1 MDYKHFKGKHA
12 NIVIEI
18 ISLLEKGVKKA
29 QEILEKPDAGSY
41 TKLENSSG
49 DTPIKADLALD
60 KFLEENFLS
69 LENIKSVFSEEKET
83 PVTKENGSY
92 LIAYDPLDGSSVM
105 EANFLVG
112 TIIGVYE
119 KDYKAQ
125 NLAASL
131 YVVFGHKIELVVAL
145 EEVYR
150 YAFYQNK
157 FHFIETIVLENKGKI
172 IASGGNQKDF
182 SLGLK
187 KALEGF
193 FAENYRL
200 RYSGSMVAD
209 VHHVLVKKG
218 GMFSYPQKKLRKLFE
233 VFPLALM
240 VEKAKGEAFYFDKGV
255 KKRLLDQGVEN
266 YHEKSECYLAS
277 PHEAH
282 ILEKYLKGEWCKIA
296 LKN

>member
-125 NLAASL
+125 NLVASL

-145 EEVYR
+145 DKVYR

-172 IASGGNQKDF
+172 VASGGNQKDF

-209 VHHVLVKKG
+209 VHHVLIKKG

-233 VFPLALM
+233 VFPLALII
-240 VEKAKGEAFYFDKGV
+240 EKAKGEAFYFDKGV
-255 KKRLLDQGVEN
+255 KKRLLEQGVES

-277 PHEAH
+277 PHEAQ
-282 ILEKYLKGEWCKIA
+282 ILEKYLKGE
-296 LKN
+296 

>member
-83 PVTKENGSY
+83 PVAKENGSY

-112 TIIGVYE
+112 TIIGIYD

-125 NLAASL
+125 NLVASL

-172 IASGGNQKDF
+172 VASGGNQKDF

-209 VHHVLVKKG
+209 VHHVLIKKG

-255 KKRLLDQGVEN
+255 KKRLLEQGVES

-277 PHEAH
+277 PHEAQ
-282 ILEKYLKGEWCKIA
+282 ILEKYLKGE
-296 LKN
+296 

>member
-12 NIVIEI
+12 NIVVEI

-69 LENIKSVFSEEKET
+69 LENVKSVFSEEKET

-119 KDYKAQ
+119 KDYKVQ
-125 NLAASL
+125 NLVASL

-145 EEVYR
+145 DKVYR

-172 IASGGNQKDF
+172 VASGGNQKDF

-209 VHHVLVKKG
+209 VHHVLIKKG

-255 KKRLLDQGVEN
+255 KKRLLEQSVES

-282 ILEKYLKGEWCKIA
+282 ILEKYLKGE
-296 LKN
+296 

>member
-1 MDYKHFKGKHA
+1 MDYKHFKCKHA

-60 KFLEENFLS
+60 KFLEETFLS
-69 LENIKSVFSEEKET
+69 LENVKSVFSEEKET

-125 NLAASL
+125 NLVASL

-209 VHHVLVKKG
+209 VHHVLIKKG

-255 KKRLLDQGVEN
+255 KKRLLEQSVES

-282 ILEKYLKGEWCKIA
+282 ILEKYLKGE
-296 LKN
+296 

>member
-1 MDYKHFKGKHA
+1 MDYKRFKGKHA

-41 TKLENSSG
+41 TQLENSSG

-112 TIIGVYE
+112 TIIGIYE

-131 YVVFGHKIELVVAL
+131 YVVFGHKIELMVAL

-233 VFPLALM
+233 VFPLALII
-240 VEKAKGEAFYFDKGV
+240 EKAKGEAFYFDKGV
-255 KKRLLDQGVEN
+255 KKRLLEQSVES

-277 PHEAH
+277 PHEAQ
-282 ILEKYLKGEWCKIA
+282 ILEKYLKGE
-296 LKN
+296 

>member
-1 MDYKHFKGKHA
+1 MDYKRFKGKHA

-41 TKLENSSG
+41 TQLENSSG

-60 KFLEENFLS
+60 KFLEETFLS
-69 LENIKSVFSEEKET
+69 LENVKSVFSEEKET

-105 EANFLVG
+105 EVNFLVG
-112 TIIGVYE
+112 TIIGVYD

-172 IASGGNQKDF
+172 VASGGNQKDF

-218 GMFSYPQKKLRKLFE
+218 GVFSYPQKKLRKLFE

-255 KKRLLDQGVEN
+255 KKRLLEQGVES

-277 PHEAH
+277 PHEAQ
-282 ILEKYLKGEWCKIA
+282 ILEKYLKGE
-296 LKN
+296 

>member
-112 TIIGVYE
+112 TIIGIYE

-125 NLAASL
+125 NLVASL

-255 KKRLLDQGVEN
+255 KKRLLEQSVEN

-277 PHEAH
+277 PHEAQ
-282 ILEKYLKGEWCKIA
+282 ILEKYLKGE
-296 LKN
+296 

>member
-1 MDYKHFKGKHA
+1 MDYKHFKCKHA

-60 KFLEENFLS
+60 KFLEETFLS

-125 NLAASL
+125 NLVASL

-145 EEVYR
+145 DKVYR

-172 IASGGNQKDF
+172 VASGGNQKDF

-233 VFPLALM
+233 VFPLALII
-240 VEKAKGEAFYFDKGV
+240 EKAKGEAFYFDKGV
-255 KKRLLDQGVEN
+255 KKRLLEQSVES

-277 PHEAH
+277 PHEAQ
-282 ILEKYLKGEWCKIA
+282 ILEKYLKGE
-296 LKN
+296 

>member
-69 LENIKSVFSEEKET
+69 LENIKSVFSEEKEV

-125 NLAASL
+125 NLVASL

-145 EEVYR
+145 DKVYR

-172 IASGGNQKDF
+172 VASGGNQKDF

-187 KALEGF
+187 KALEGL

-255 KKRLLDQGVEN
+255 KKRLLEQSVES

-277 PHEAH
+277 PHEAQ
-282 ILEKYLKGEWCKIA
+282 ILEKYLKGE
-296 LKN
+296 

>member
-1 MDYKHFKGKHA
+1 MDYKHFKCKHA

-112 TIIGVYE
+112 TIIGVYD

-125 NLAASL
+125 NLVASL
-131 YVVFGHKIELVVAL
+131 YVVFGHKVELVVAL
-145 EEVYR
+145 DKVYR

-218 GMFSYPQKKLRKLFE
+218 GVFSYPQKKLRKLFE

-255 KKRLLDQGVEN
+255 KKRLLEQGVGS

-277 PHEAH
+277 PHEAQ
-282 ILEKYLKGEWCKIA
+282 ILEKHLKGE
-296 LKN
+296 

>member
-125 NLAASL
+125 NLVASL

-145 EEVYR
+145 DKVYR

-172 IASGGNQKDF
+172 VASGGNQKDF

-209 VHHVLVKKG
+209 VHHVLIKKG

-255 KKRLLDQGVEN
+255 KKRLLEQSVES

-282 ILEKYLKGEWCKIA
+282 ILEKYLKGE
-296 LKN
+296 

>member
-1 MDYKHFKGKHA
+1 MDCKHFKGKHA

-60 KFLEENFLS
+60 KFLEETFLS

-125 NLAASL
+125 NLVASL
-131 YVVFGHKIELVVAL
+131 YVVFGHKMELVVAL

-209 VHHVLVKKG
+209 VHHVLIKKG

-233 VFPLALM
+233 VFPLALII
-240 VEKAKGEAFYFDKGV
+240 EKAKGEAFYFDKGV
-255 KKRLLDQGVEN
+255 KKRLLEQSVES

-277 PHEAH
+277 PHEAQ
-282 ILEKYLKGEWCKIA
+282 ILEKYLKGE
-296 LKN
+296 

>member
-1 MDYKHFKGKHA
+1 MDYKHFKCKHA

-60 KFLEENFLS
+60 KFLEETFLS

-125 NLAASL
+125 NLVASL

-145 EEVYR
+145 DKVYR

-172 IASGGNQKDF
+172 VASGGNQKDF

-209 VHHVLVKKG
+209 VHHVLIKKG

-233 VFPLALM
+233 VFPLALII
-240 VEKAKGEAFYFDKGV
+240 EKAKGEAFYFDKGV

-277 PHEAH
+277 PHETH
-282 ILEKYLKGEWCKIA
+282 ILEKYLKGE
-296 LKN
+296 

>member
-125 NLAASL
+125 NLVASL

-172 IASGGNQKDF
+172 VASGGNQKDF

-187 KALEGF
+187 KALEEF

-209 VHHVLVKKG
+209 VHHVLIKKG

-233 VFPLALM
+233 VFPLALII
-240 VEKAKGEAFYFDKGV
+240 EKAKGEAFYFDKGV
-255 KKRLLDQGVEN
+255 KKRLLDQGVES

-277 PHEAH
+277 PHEAQ
-282 ILEKYLKGEWCKIA
+282 ILEKYLKGE
-296 LKN
+296 

>member
-69 LENIKSVFSEEKET
+69 LENIKSVFSEEKEV

-125 NLAASL
+125 NLVASL

-145 EEVYR
+145 DKVYR

-172 IASGGNQKDF
+172 VASGGNQKDF

-209 VHHVLVKKG
+209 VHHVLIKKG

-233 VFPLALM
+233 VFPLALII
-240 VEKAKGEAFYFDKGV
+240 EKAKGEAFYFDKGV
-255 KKRLLDQGVEN
+255 KKRLLEQSVES

-282 ILEKYLKGEWCKIA
+282 ILEKYLKGE
-296 LKN
+296 

>member
-125 NLAASL
+125 NLVASL

-145 EEVYR
+145 DKVYR

-172 IASGGNQKDF
+172 VASGGNQKDF

-187 KALEGF
+187 KALEEF

-255 KKRLLDQGVEN
+255 KKRLLEQSVEN

-277 PHEAH
+277 PHEAQ
-282 ILEKYLKGEWCKIA
+282 ILEKYLKGE
-296 LKN
+296 

>member
-60 KFLEENFLS
+60 KFLEETFLS

-105 EANFLVG
+105 ETNFLVG
-112 TIIGVYE
+112 TIIGIYE

-125 NLAASL
+125 NLVASL

-145 EEVYR
+145 DKVYR

-172 IASGGNQKDF
+172 VASGGNQKDF

-209 VHHVLVKKG
+209 VHHVLIKKG

-233 VFPLALM
+233 VFPLALII
-240 VEKAKGEAFYFDKGV
+240 EKAKGEAFYFDKGV
-255 KKRLLDQGVEN
+255 KKRLLEQSVES

-277 PHEAH
+277 SHEAQ
-282 ILEKYLKGEWCKIA
+282 ILEKYLKGE
-296 LKN
+296 

>member
-69 LENIKSVFSEEKET
+69 LENVKSVFSEEKET

-112 TIIGVYE
+112 TIIGIYE

-125 NLAASL
+125 NLVASL
-131 YVVFGHKIELVVAL
+131 YVVFGHKIELMVAL
-145 EEVYR
+145 DKVYR

-172 IASGGNQKDF
+172 VASGGNQKDF

-233 VFPLALM
+233 VFPLALII
-240 VEKAKGEAFYFDKGV
+240 EKAKGEAFYFDKGV
-255 KKRLLDQGVEN
+255 KKRLLEQSVES

-277 PHEAH
+277 PHEAQ
-282 ILEKYLKGEWCKIA
+282 ILEKYLKGE
-296 LKN
+296 

>member
-1 MDYKHFKGKHA
+1 MDYKRFKGKHA

-125 NLAASL
+125 DLVASL

-172 IASGGNQKDF
+172 VASGGNQKDF

-187 KALEGF
+187 KALEEF

-255 KKRLLDQGVEN
+255 KKRLLEQSVES
-266 YHEKSECYLAS
+266 YHEKSECYLTS

-282 ILEKYLKGEWCKIA
+282 ILEKYLKGE
-296 LKN
+296 

>member
-69 LENIKSVFSEEKET
+69 LENVKSVFSEEKEM

-125 NLAASL
+125 NLVASL

-172 IASGGNQKDF
+172 VASGGNQKDF

-209 VHHVLVKKG
+209 VHHVLIKKG

-233 VFPLALM
+233 VFPLALII
-240 VEKAKGEAFYFDKGV
+240 EKAKGEAFYFDKGV
-255 KKRLLDQGVEN
+255 KKRLLDQGVES

-282 ILEKYLKGEWCKIA
+282 ILEKYLKGE
-296 LKN
+296 

>member
-1 MDYKHFKGKHA
+1 MDYKHFKCKHA

-29 QEILEKPDAGSY
+29 QEILEKSDAGSY

-69 LENIKSVFSEEKET
+69 LENVKSVFSEEKET

-125 NLAASL
+125 NLVASL

-145 EEVYR
+145 DKVYR

-172 IASGGNQKDF
+172 VASGGNQKDF

-209 VHHVLVKKG
+209 VHHVLIKKG

-233 VFPLALM
+233 VFPLALII
-240 VEKAKGEAFYFDKGV
+240 EKAKGEAFYFDKGV
-255 KKRLLDQGVEN
+255 KKRLLEQSVES

-277 PHEAH
+277 QHEAQ
-282 ILEKYLKGEWCKIA
+282 ILEKYLKGE
-296 LKN
+296 

>member
-1 MDYKHFKGKHA
+1 MDYKHFKGKHT

-69 LENIKSVFSEEKET
+69 LENVKSVFSEEKET

-125 NLAASL
+125 NLVASL

-172 IASGGNQKDF
+172 VASGGNQKDF

-209 VHHVLVKKG
+209 VHHVLIKKG

-255 KKRLLDQGVEN
+255 KKRLLEQSVEN

-277 PHEAH
+277 PHEAQ
-282 ILEKYLKGEWCKIA
+282 ILEKYLKGE
-296 LKN
+296 

>member
-60 KFLEENFLS
+60 KFLEETFLS
-69 LENIKSVFSEEKET
+69 LENIKSVFSEEKEK

-125 NLAASL
+125 NLVASL

-145 EEVYR
+145 DKVYR

-172 IASGGNQKDF
+172 VASGGNQKDF

-233 VFPLALM
+233 VFPLALII
-240 VEKAKGEAFYFDKGV
+240 EKAKGEAFYFDKGV
-255 KKRLLDQGVEN
+255 KKRLLDQGVES

-277 PHEAH
+277 PHEAQ
-282 ILEKYLKGEWCKIA
+282 ILEKYLKGE
-296 LKN
+296 

>member
-1 MDYKHFKGKHA
+1 MDYKYFKGKHA

-69 LENIKSVFSEEKET
+69 LENVKSVFSEEKET

-131 YVVFGHKIELVVAL
+131 YVVFGHKIELMVAL

-182 SLGLK
+182 SSGLK
-187 KALEGF
+187 KALERF

-209 VHHVLVKKG
+209 VHHVLIKKG

-233 VFPLALM
+233 VFPLALII
-240 VEKAKGEAFYFDKGV
+240 EKAKGEAFYFDKGV
-255 KKRLLDQGVEN
+255 KKRLLDQSVES

-282 ILEKYLKGEWCKIA
+282 ILEKYLKGE
-296 LKN
+296 

>member
-60 KFLEENFLS
+60 KFLEGNFLS

-112 TIIGVYE
+112 TIIGIYE

-125 NLAASL
+125 NLVASL

-172 IASGGNQKDF
+172 VASGGNQKDF

-209 VHHVLVKKG
+209 VHHVLIKKG

-233 VFPLALM
+233 VFPLALII
-240 VEKAKGEAFYFDKGV
+240 EKAKGEAFYFDKGV
-255 KKRLLDQGVEN
+255 KKRLLEQSVES

-277 PHEAH
+277 PHEAQ
-282 ILEKYLKGEWCKIA
+282 ILEKYLKGE
-296 LKN
+296 

>member
-69 LENIKSVFSEEKET
+69 LENVKSVFSEEKET

-112 TIIGVYE
+112 TIIGIYE

-233 VFPLALM
+233 VFPLALII
-240 VEKAKGEAFYFDKGV
+240 EKAKGEAFYFDKGV
-255 KKRLLDQGVEN
+255 KKRLLEQSVEN

-277 PHEAH
+277 PHEAQ
-282 ILEKYLKGEWCKIA
+282 ILEKYLKGE
-296 LKN
+296 

>member
-1 MDYKHFKGKHA
+1 MDYKHFKCKHA

-41 TKLENSSG
+41 TQLENSSG

-145 EEVYR
+145 DKVYR

-172 IASGGNQKDF
+172 VASGGNQKDF

-255 KKRLLDQGVEN
+255 KKRLLEQSVEN

-277 PHEAH
+277 QHEAQ
-282 ILEKYLKGEWCKIA
+282 ILEKYLKGE
-296 LKN
+296 

>member
-1 MDYKHFKGKHA
+1 MDYKHFKCKHA

-69 LENIKSVFSEEKET
+69 LENVKSVFSEEKET

-112 TIIGVYE
+112 TIIGIYE

-131 YVVFGHKIELVVAL
+131 YVVFGHKIELMVAL

-150 YAFYQNK
+150 YTFYQNK

-209 VHHVLVKKG
+209 VHHVLIKKG

-233 VFPLALM
+233 VFPLALI

-255 KKRLLDQGVEN
+255 KKRLLEQSVES

-277 PHEAH
+277 PHEAQ
-282 ILEKYLKGEWCKIA
+282 ILEKYLKGE
-296 LKN
+296 

>member
-1 MDYKHFKGKHA
+1 MDYKHFKCKHA

-112 TIIGVYE
+112 TIIGIYE

-125 NLAASL
+125 NLVASL

-209 VHHVLVKKG
+209 VHHVLIKKG

-233 VFPLALM
+233 VFPLALII
-240 VEKAKGEAFYFDKGV
+240 EKAKGEAFYFDKGV
-255 KKRLLDQGVEN
+255 KKRLLKQSVES

-282 ILEKYLKGEWCKIA
+282 ILEKYLKGE
-296 LKN
+296 

>member
-1 MDYKHFKGKHA
+1 MDYKHFKCKHA

-112 TIIGVYE
+112 TIIGIYE

-125 NLAASL
+125 NLVASL
-131 YVVFGHKIELVVAL
+131 YVVFGHKIELMVAL
-145 EEVYR
+145 DKVYR

-172 IASGGNQKDF
+172 VASGGNQKDF

-218 GMFSYPQKKLRKLFE
+218 GVFSYPQKKLRKLFE
-233 VFPLALM
+233 VFPLALII
-240 VEKAKGEAFYFDKGV
+240 EKAKGEAFYFDKGV
-255 KKRLLDQGVEN
+255 KKRLLEQSVEN

-277 PHEAH
+277 QHEAQ
-282 ILEKYLKGEWCKIA
+282 ILEKYLKGE
-296 LKN
+296 

>member
-60 KFLEENFLS
+60 KFLEETFLS
-69 LENIKSVFSEEKET
+69 LENIKSVFSEEKEK

-125 NLAASL
+125 NLVASL

-145 EEVYR
+145 DKVYR

-209 VHHVLVKKG
+209 VHHVLIKKG

-255 KKRLLDQGVEN
+255 KKRLLEQSVES

-277 PHEAH
+277 QHEAQ
-282 ILEKYLKGEWCKIA
+282 ILEKYLKGE
-296 LKN
+296 

>member
-69 LENIKSVFSEEKET
+69 LENVKSVFSEEKET

-112 TIIGVYE
+112 TIIGIYE

-131 YVVFGHKIELVVAL
+131 YVVFGHKIELMVAL

-209 VHHVLVKKG
+209 VHHVLIKKG
-218 GMFSYPQKKLRKLFE
+218 GIFSYPQKKLRKLFE

-255 KKRLLDQGVEN
+255 KKRLLEQSVEN

-277 PHEAH
+277 QHEAQ
-282 ILEKYLKGEWCKIA
+282 ILEKYLKGE
-296 LKN
+296 

>member
-1 MDYKHFKGKHA
+1 MDYKHFKCKHA

-29 QEILEKPDAGSY
+29 QEILEKLDAGSY

-60 KFLEENFLS
+60 KFLEETFLS
-69 LENIKSVFSEEKET
+69 LENIKSVFSEEKEK

-125 NLAASL
+125 NLVASL

-145 EEVYR
+145 DKVYR

-233 VFPLALM
+233 VFPLALII
-240 VEKAKGEAFYFDKGV
+240 EKAKGEAFYFDRGV
-255 KKRLLDQGVEN
+255 KKRLLEQSVEN

-277 PHEAH
+277 PHEAQ
-282 ILEKYLKGEWCKIA
+282 ILEKYLKGE
-296 LKN
+296 

>member
-18 ISLLEKGVKKA
+18 INLLEKGVKKA

-41 TKLENSSG
+41 TQLENSSG

-60 KFLEENFLS
+60 KFLEETFLS
-69 LENIKSVFSEEKET
+69 LEKVKSVFSEEKET

-125 NLAASL
+125 NLVASL

-218 GMFSYPQKKLRKLFE
+218 GVFSYPQKKLRKLFE

-255 KKRLLDQGVEN
+255 KKRLLEQGVES

-277 PHEAH
+277 PHEAQ
-282 ILEKYLKGEWCKIA
+282 ILEKHLKGE
-296 LKN
+296 

>member
-69 LENIKSVFSEEKET
+69 LENVKSVFSEEKET

-112 TIIGVYE
+112 TIIGIYE

-125 NLAASL
+125 NLVASL

-209 VHHVLVKKG
+209 VHHVLIKKG

-233 VFPLALM
+233 VFPLALII
-240 VEKAKGEAFYFDKGV
+240 EKAKGEAFYFDKGV
-255 KKRLLDQGVEN
+255 KKRLLEQSVES

-277 PHEAH
+277 PHETQ
-282 ILEKYLKGEWCKIA
+282 ILEKYLKGE
-296 LKN
+296 

>member
-125 NLAASL
+125 NLVASL
-131 YVVFGHKIELVVAL
+131 YVVFGHKIELMVAL

-150 YAFYQNK
+150 YSFYQNK

-209 VHHVLVKKG
+209 VHHVLIKKG

-233 VFPLALM
+233 VFPLALII
-240 VEKAKGEAFYFDKGV
+240 EKAKGEAFYFDKGV
-255 KKRLLDQGVEN
+255 KKRLLEQSVES

-277 PHEAH
+277 PHEAQ
-282 ILEKYLKGEWCKIA
+282 ILEKYLKGE
-296 LKN
+296 

>member
-1 MDYKHFKGKHA
+1 MDYKRFKGKHA

-125 NLAASL
+125 NLVASL

-209 VHHVLVKKG
+209 VHHVLIKKG

-255 KKRLLDQGVEN
+255 KKRLLEQSVES

-277 PHEAH
+277 PHEAQ
-282 ILEKYLKGEWCKIA
+282 ILEKYLKGE
-296 LKN
+296 

>member
-83 PVTKENGSY
+83 PVAKENGSY

-125 NLAASL
+125 NLVASL

-172 IASGGNQKDF
+172 VASGGNQKDF

-209 VHHVLVKKG
+209 VHHVLIKKG

-233 VFPLALM
+233 VFPLALII
-240 VEKAKGEAFYFDKGV
+240 EKAKGEAFYFDKGV
-255 KKRLLDQGVEN
+255 KKRLLEQSVES

-277 PHEAH
+277 PHEAQ
-282 ILEKYLKGEWCKIA
+282 ILEKYLKGE
-296 LKN
+296 

>member
-112 TIIGVYE
+112 TIIGIYE

-125 NLAASL
+125 NLVASL

-240 VEKAKGEAFYFDKGV
+240 VEKAKGEAFYFDKGI
-255 KKRLLDQGVEN
+255 KKRLLEQSVEN

-277 PHEAH
+277 PHEAQ
-282 ILEKYLKGEWCKIA
+282 ILEKYLKGE
-296 LKN
+296 

>member
-1 MDYKHFKGKHA
+1 MDYKRFKGKHA

-60 KFLEENFLS
+60 KFLEETFLS

-125 NLAASL
+125 NLVASL

-145 EEVYR
+145 DKVYR

-209 VHHVLVKKG
+209 VHHVLIKKG

-255 KKRLLDQGVEN
+255 KKRLLEQSVES

-277 PHEAH
+277 PHEAQ
-282 ILEKYLKGEWCKIA
+282 ILEKYLKGE
-296 LKN
+296 